1 MRAGS
6 ANRLTHAGE
15 AVVAVQIFGHEHVD
29 TFRLL
34 GKTTV
39 ELSVPSLS
47 TAYPRTNPTVRYWHQ
62 LGPAMAGIA
71 DYDQYIMDLLRS
83 NAQHVPIF
91 NHTYSFKSE
100 YGLPDLSRRSFEA
113 LLSRFSMEMH
123 MGQVGY
129 ECTDQPPAAI
139 YVPDR
144 STSHADAGFNATQ
157 EDCKQLC
164 VATEDCALYQWG
176 HTSPDFV
183 PPNGWCYLLKT
194 CGTLEQDKSVRAQC
208 TQRLFLAFDQSGDHS
223 IRVVAELCCSCV

>member
-1 MRAGS
+1 M
-6 ANRLTHAGE
+6 
-15 AVVAVQIFGHEHVD
+15 D

-47 TAYPRTNPTVRYWHQ
+47 TAYPRTNPTVRYWRQ
-62 LGPAMAGIA
+62 LGSAVA

-100 YGLPDLSRRSFEA
+100 YGLPDLSRSSFET

-123 MGQVGY
+123 VGEVGY
-129 ECTDQPPAAI
+129 ECTDQLPAAI
-139 YVPDR
+139 YVPGR
-144 STSHADAGFNATQ
+144 SASHADAGLNATKKGC
-157 EDCKQLC
+157 EQLC
-164 VATEDCALYQWG
+164 MATEGCALYQWG

-194 CGTLEQDKSVRAQC
+194 CGTLEQDKSVRTHS
-208 TQRLFLAFDQSGDHS
+208 TQRLF
-223 IRVVAELCCSCV
+223 I